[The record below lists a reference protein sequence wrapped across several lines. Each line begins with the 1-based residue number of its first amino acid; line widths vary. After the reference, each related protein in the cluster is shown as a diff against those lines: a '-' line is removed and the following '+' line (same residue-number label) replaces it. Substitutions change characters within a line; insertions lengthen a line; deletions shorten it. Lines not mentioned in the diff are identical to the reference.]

1 MCIRDR
7 NTWRPHVDEL
17 NDDFPLLMTTGRA
30 LDSYNTGVQSDG
42 YNSPIRS
49 GEALDMSPTDA
60 ERLGLMSG
68 DRAAVASRRATI
80 EMTINVQPDLPEGLC
95 FTTYHF
101 PDTTDVN
108 QLTIE
113 AWDKKSGTAEF
124 KATAINVTP
133 LVAAK

>member
-7 NTWRPHVDEL
+7 DY
-17 NDDFPLLMTTGRA
+17 PLLMTTGRV

-42 YNSPIRS
+42 FNSPIRS
-49 GEALDMSPTDA
+49 GEDLDMNPADA
-60 ERLGLMSG
+60 QALGLETGS
-68 DRAAVASRRATI
+68 RVEVSSRRATI
-80 EMTINVQPDLPEGLC
+80 DMTIRVQPDLPQGLC

-101 PDTTDVN
+101 ADTTDVN

-124 KATAINVTP
+124 KATAINVRP
-133 LVAAK
+133 KSQAQAL